1 RAGRAGH
8 RGGGGIARASPR
20 PHRHRR
26 RGARLLCPLSEALR
40 RRLGSAL
47 AQRDAGGEGAAPPP
61 RRVASRACIVGRA
74 RACALRYLGAPAGLE
89 CFRRQRM
96 DEGAVRE
103 LPAARARFRRLPL
116 PSLRAHRRPQSN
128 RPGVS
133 PRSRPCP
140 GRRTRGRAQR
150 RFLRLPPHVNRHR
163 AVDPPISDSDCAWVR
178 PVGHSRPSKR
188 TIREDRMPIR
198 FSPQRALLLAATL
211 ASALAAGPA
220 AAQQSTPTPPP
231 PTPNQPTSDAA
242 TKLRGIN
249 PPPFP
254 MAADKLPTPQL
265 KLPKGFKIEV
275 FMSGVPN
282 ARSLR
287 LGEKGTVFVSNRLLD
302 KVYAIVEKDGK
313 RELKVIASGLDR
325 PNGLALHA

>member
-1 RAGRAGH
+1 RSPIPIP
-8 RGGGGIARASPR
+8 IA
-20 PHRHRR
+20 
-26 RGARLLCPLSEALR
+26 
-40 RRLGSAL
+40 LG
-47 AQRDAGGEGAAPPP
+47 
-61 RRVASRACIVGRA
+61 
-74 RACALRYLGAPAGLE
+74 
-89 CFRRQRM
+89 
-96 DEGAVRE
+96 
-103 LPAARARFRRLPL
+103 
-116 PSLRAHRRPQSN
+116 
-128 RPGVS
+128 
-133 PRSRPCP
+133 
-140 GRRTRGRAQR
+140 
-150 RFLRLPPHVNRHR
+150 
-163 AVDPPISDSDCAWVR
+163 VR

-198 FSPQRALLLAATL
+198 FSPQRALVLAATL

-242 TKLRGIN
+242 TKLRGTN
-249 PPPFP
+249 LPAFP
-254 MAADKLPTPQL
+254 MAQDKLPTPHL

-325 PNGLALHA
+325 PN